1 MQKQELDLKIF
12 IHLNEH
18 NDYTYFIVVNGKL
31 HKTTQPLKRYLLTAL
46 KLPVQDRLFQLTMG
60 IKRIY
65 GCVCRLDANNHELV
79 MIVGKPYLNVIN
91 EKLSKPT
98 PVSIPVIE
106 ENLQLEL
113 F

>member
-31 HKTTQPLKRYLLTAL
+31 HKTTQSLKRYLLVIL
-46 KLPVQDRLFQLTMG
+46 KLPVQHKLFQLTMG

-79 MIVGKPYLNVIN
+79 MLVGKPYLNVIN

-98 PVSIPVIE
+98 PIPTPTTE